1 MVPPSLWTGVLRRLA
16 DEIGPFAMQAW
27 VHPLVAEET
36 GDRLRLLCPSAY
48 HRDRVRDRWLEP
60 IARCAEAE
68 AARPV
73 RISLDLGSARECGSS
88 AEARPERPAAPP
100 AMAASAP
107 PRRPPPARPP
117 VQYRFDNFVVGPCNA
132 LAREACVAI
141 AAGRQSGLAAI
152 YLAGDTGIGKTHLA
166 RAVVATAAETGGA
179 RAVYASA
186 EAFTSEFQAA
196 VRGERMAAFKRRYR
210 SECDLLVIEDVQ
222 FLAGKKGT
230 QLELFHTVAH
240 LLDVGGRVVF
250 TGDRLPADV
259 PDLDPRL
266 RSRLAVG
273 LIAELEA
280 PDLEVRRRILRA
292 KAAAGG
298 VHLPDECLELLA
310 VHLRGSVREL
320 EAALIQLVAT
330 SALLK
335 RRIDRPLTE
344 AALRKVATQPGPA
357 RRLLPED
364 VVEVVAGFFKT
375 SPSAL
380 ASRSRR
386 RDVLLPR
393 QLAMYL
399 CHRYTQAS
407 LADIGRA
414 FDRDHPSVSNA
425 IRGVERQ
432 MLERAPLRYQVEAL
446 SAKLEERLGRAPR

>member
-1 MVPPSLWTGVLRRLA
+1 MAPPSLWTGVLRRLGA
-16 DEIGPFAMQAW
+16 EIGPFAMQAW
-27 VHPLVAEET
+27 VQPLVAEET
-36 GDRLRLLCPSAY
+36 GDGLRLLCPSAY
-48 HRDRVRDRWLEP
+48 HRDRVRDRWLES
-60 IARCAEAE
+60 IARCAELE

-73 RISLDLGSARECGSS
+73 RISLDLGGAREP
-88 AEARPERPAAPP
+88 ARVREPEPAQPAPPPRAAAPP
-100 AMAASAP
+100 PVP
-107 PRRPPPARPP
+107 PRPP

-141 AAGRQSGLAAI
+141 AAGRQSGLAAL
-152 YLAGDTGIGKTHLA
+152 YLAGDSGVGKTHLA
-166 RAVVATAAETGGA
+166 RAVVAAAWESGGA

-222 FLAGKKGT
+222 FLQGKKGT

-250 TGDRLPADV
+250 TGDRPPADV
-259 PDLDPRL
+259 PELDARL
-266 RSRLAVG
+266 RSRLAAG
-273 LIAELEA
+273 LIAELES

-298 VHLPDECLELLA
+298 VRLPDDCLELLA
-310 VHLRGSVREL
+310 AKVRGSVREL

-335 RRIDRPLTE
+335 RRIDRSLTE
-344 AALRKVATQPGPA
+344 AALRKVAAQPGPA

-364 VVEVVAGFFKT
+364 VVEVVAAFFKT
-375 SPSAL
+375 TPAAL

-414 FDRDHPSVSNA
+414 FDRDHPSASNA
-425 IRGVERQ
+425 IRAIERRI
-432 MLERAPLRYQVEAL
+432 LERAPLRYQVEAL
-446 SAKLEERLGRAPR
+446 SAKLEARLGAAPR

>member
-1 MVPPSLWTGVLRRLA
+1 
-16 DEIGPFAMQAW
+16 MQAW
-27 VHPLVAEET
+27 VQPLVAEET
-36 GDRLRLLCPSAY
+36 ADRLRLLCPSAY
-48 HRDRVRDRWLEP
+48 HRDRVRDRWLDS

-73 RISLDLGSARECGSS
+73 RISLDLGGPSELPPVRESEP
-88 AEARPERPAAPP
+88 AQPAPPPRAAAPP
-100 AMAASAP
+100 PARPAP
-107 PRRPPPARPP
+107 PRPP

-152 YLAGDTGIGKTHLA
+152 YLAGDSGVGKTHLA
-166 RAVVATAAETGGA
+166 RAVVAAACESGGA

-196 VRGERMAAFKRRYR
+196 IRGERMAAFKRRYR

-240 LLDVGGRVVF
+240 LLDVGGRVLF

-259 PDLDPRL
+259 PELDARL
-266 RSRLAVG
+266 RSRLAAG
-273 LIAELEA
+273 LIAELES
-280 PDLEVRRRILRA
+280 PDREVRRRILRA

-298 VHLPDECLELLA
+298 VRLPDDCLELLA
-310 VHLRGSVREL
+310 AQVRGSVREL

-344 AALRKVATQPGPA
+344 AALRKVAAQPGPT

-364 VVEVVAGFFKT
+364 VVEVVAAFFQT
-375 SPSAL
+375 TPAAL

-386 RDVLLPR
+386 REVLLPR

-407 LADIGRA
+407 LADVGRA

-425 IRGVERQ
+425 IRAIERRI
-432 MLERAPLRYQVEAL
+432 LERAPLRYQVEAL
-446 SAKLEERLGRAPR
+446 SAKLEERLGVSPR